1 MSQYSINPVSRGLNN
16 FFEGLTN
23 SSNPTY
29 IQPIQQP
36 VYTPPPQP
44 VYTTSPQ
51 PSYTPYQAIPSGPL
65 PTVTYTPESLR
76 SSFVPLNNNHI
87 SSYYGTR

>member
-1 MSQYSINPVSRGLNN
+1 MAYSINPVSCGLNN

-29 IQPIQQP
+29 IQPISNTPTYNPPTQT
-36 VYTPPPQP
+36 YTP
-44 VYTTSPQ
+44 SPQ
-51 PSYTPYQAIPSGPL
+51 VAIPPPMQSTTYPL

-76 SSFVPLNNNHI
+76 SSYTPLSSNYI
-87 SSYYGTR
+87 DSYYGR